1 MTKDESEQYEK
12 TIALMMNGFL
22 NFQLNWVGDENTFYD
37 LRGLSPN
44 GNKCV
49 VEIKVRQKY
58 YKDKMLEKYKYDKLM
73 TLPDDVVKLYYVFD
87 NKGSYL
93 FWLNQIEL
101 PPVKSIRCP
110 STTMWSKDRK
120 DKEVYL
126 LPERLASLV
135 DYNTLTKEDIKY

>member
-22 NFQLNWVGDENTFYD
+22 NFKLNWVGDENTFYD

-87 NKGSYL
+87 KKGSYL

-120 DKEVYL
+120 EKEVYL
-126 LPERLASLV
+126 LSERLASLV

>member
-58 YKDKMLEKYKYDKLM
+58 YKEKMLEKYKYDKLM

-87 NKGSYL
+87 KKGSYL
-93 FWLNQIEL
+93 YWLNQMEL

>member
-1 MTKDESEQYEK
+1 MTKDESETYEK

-87 NKGSYL
+87 KKGSYL
-93 FWLNQIEL
+93 FWLNQMEL

>member
-87 NKGSYL
+87 KKGSYL
-93 FWLNQIEL
+93 YWLNQIEL

>member
-1 MTKDESEQYEK
+1 MTKDDSEQYEK
-12 TIALMMNGFL
+12 AIALMMNGFL

-58 YKDKMLEKYKYDKLM
+58 YKDKMLEKYKYEKLM

-93 FWLNQIEL
+93 FWLNQIKL
-101 PPVKSIRCP
+101 PAVKSIRCP

-126 LPERLASLV
+126 LGEDLASLV
-135 DYNTLTKEDIKY
+135 DYNTLTKEDFKY

>member
-1 MTKDESEQYEK
+1 MTKDESETYEK

-58 YKDKMLEKYKYDKLM
+58 YKEKMLEKYKYDKLM

-87 NKGSYL
+87 KKGSYL

>member
-12 TIALMMNGFL
+12 TVALMMNGFL

-87 NKGSYL
+87 KKGSYL
-93 FWLNQIEL
+93 YWLNQMEL

-135 DYNTLTKEDIKY
+135 DYNTLTKEDFKY

>member
-22 NFQLNWVGDENTFYD
+22 NFKLNWVGDENTFYD

-58 YKDKMLEKYKYDKLM
+58 YKEKMLEKYKYDKLM

-87 NKGSYL
+87 KKGSYL

-126 LPERLASLV
+126 LSEHLASLV
-135 DYNTLTKEDIKY
+135 DYNTLTKEDVKY

>member
-73 TLPDDVVKLYYVFD
+73 TLPDDVVKLYYVID
-87 NKGSYL
+87 KKGSYL
-93 FWLNQIEL
+93 YWLNQMEL

>member
-87 NKGSYL
+87 KKGSYL
-93 FWLNQIEL
+93 YWLNQMEL

-135 DYNTLTKEDIKY
+135 DYNTLTKEDFKY

>member
-22 NFQLNWVGDENTFYD
+22 NFQLNWVGGENTFYD

-101 PPVKSIRCP
+101 PAVKSIRCP

-126 LPERLASLV
+126 LPECLASLV
-135 DYNTLTKEDIKY
+135 DYNTLTDKDFIY

>member
-12 TIALMMNGFL
+12 TVALMMNGFL
-22 NFQLNWVGDENTFYD
+22 NFKLNWVGDENTFYD

-87 NKGSYL
+87 KKGSYL
-93 FWLNQIEL
+93 YWLNQIEL

>member
-12 TIALMMNGFL
+12 TVALMMNGFL

-87 NKGSYL
+87 KKGSYL
-93 FWLNQIEL
+93 FWLNQMEL

>member
-1 MTKDESEQYEK
+1 MTKDDADKYEK
-12 TIALMMNGFL
+12 AISLMMNAFL
-22 NFQLNWVGDENTFYD
+22 GFQLNWVGDENTFYD
-37 LRGLSPN
+37 LRGLTPN
-44 GNKCV
+44 KNKCV

-87 NKGSYL
+87 KKGSYL
-93 FWLNQIEL
+93 FWLNKMEL
-101 PPVKSIRCP
+101 PPVKTIKCP

-126 LPERLASLV
+126 LPERLASIV
-135 DYNTLTKEDIKY
+135 DLNTIQPDDIKY

>member
-22 NFQLNWVGDENTFYD
+22 DFKLNWVGDENTFYD

-58 YKDKMLEKYKYDKLM
+58 YKEKMLEKYKYDKLM

-87 NKGSYL
+87 KKGSYL
-93 FWLNQIEL
+93 YWLNQMEL
-101 PPVKSIRCP
+101 PPVKSISCP
-110 STTMWSKDRK
+110 STTLWSKDRK

-135 DYNTLTKEDIKY
+135 DYNTLTQEDIKY

>member
-87 NKGSYL
+87 KKGSYL
-93 FWLNQIEL
+93 YWLNQMEL

>member
-87 NKGSYL
+87 KKGSYL
-93 FWLNQIEL
+93 FWLNQMEL

>member
-44 GNKCV
+44 NNKCV

-87 NKGSYL
+87 PKGSYL
-93 FWLNQIEL
+93 YWLNEIEL
-101 PPVKSIRCP
+101 PPVESIRCP
-110 STTMWSKDRK
+110 STTMWAKDRK

-126 LPERLASLV
+126 LGEDLASLV
-135 DYNTLTKEDIKY
+135 DYNTLTKEDFNY

>member
-87 NKGSYL
+87 KKGSYL
-93 FWLNQIEL
+93 FWLNQMEL
-101 PPVKSIRCP
+101 PPVKTIKCP